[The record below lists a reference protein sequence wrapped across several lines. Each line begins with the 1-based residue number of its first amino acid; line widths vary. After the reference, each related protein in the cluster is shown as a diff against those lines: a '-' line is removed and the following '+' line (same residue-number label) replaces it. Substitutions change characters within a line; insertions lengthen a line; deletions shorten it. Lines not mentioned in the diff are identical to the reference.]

1 MIYIIYSLYIYIY
14 IYEQIVHIVILLYV
28 IIVPKCL
35 SYKRLKIVCIYIPS
49 MNSHAAQRFASLE
62 DLLPSTCQPLAVSQ
76 KVPALPQRLDTNCWI
91 YETAES
97 KGFQSHPKVKKME
110 ISQY

>member
-1 MIYIIYSLYIYIY
+1 MIYIIYSLYIY
-14 IYEQIVHIVILLYV
+14 EQIVHIVILKLLYV

-35 SYKRLKIVCIYIPS
+35 SYKRLKIVCIYIYIPS